1 MALLL
6 TRIVVGA
13 LMLTHGLGKFYNL
26 IGDEAIAFGDPI
38 GIGVTASLVLTVFAE
53 VFCSIFL
60 IIGFSTRL
68 AAIPLILTM
77 LVAVL
82 IVHASDEIGK
92 KELPILYTLIYF
104 ILAVMGAGKY
114 SLDHLIFGKITG
126 QNTREV

>member
-1 MALLL
+1 
-6 TRIVVGA
+6 
-13 LMLTHGLGKFYNL
+13 MLTHGLGKFYNL